1 MSLEEIDAIIDR
13 LSVAVEWSKQERS
26 RAGYF
31 AALYRKVT
39 VAVRDSIVAGRFEN
53 PDLMTQLDVVFARR
67 YLDAFDGWRVDGEL
81 TGAWEAAF
89 AATGKWRL
97 LVVQHLLV
105 GMNAHINLDLG
116 IAAATVAPPGRI
128 ADVKSDFFA
137 INDLLASLVRGV
149 IDDIGQVSPWIGA
162 LDRIGGR
169 TQDTLVKFSID
180 KARDEAWRLAEIL
193 AALPTQEDWV
203 GDVDARDLWSAGF
216 AGHLVRPGPFLPFGL
231 FFIRLRES
239 NNIASVIDVL
249 GD

>member
-13 LSVAVEWSKQERS
+13 LGAVVEWSRHEGS
-26 RAGYF
+26 RAGFF

-39 VAVRDSIVAGRFEN
+39 VAVRESIVVGRFEN
-53 PDLMTQLDVVFARR
+53 PGLMTQLDVVFAHR
-67 YLDAFDGWRVDGEL
+67 YLDAFEAWRADGKL
-81 TGAWEAAF
+81 TGVWDTAF
-89 AATGKWRL
+89 MATSKWRL
-97 LVVQHLLV
+97 LVVQHLLL

-116 IAAATVAPPGRI
+116 ITAATVAPPGRI
-128 ADVKSDFFA
+128 ADLKNDFFA

-149 IDDIGQVSPWIGA
+149 IDDIGQISPWIGA

-180 KARDEAWRLAEIL
+180 RARDEAWRLAEML
-193 AALPTQEDWV
+193 ATLPAQEDWE
-203 GDVDARDLWSAGF
+203 GDVDARDVWSTGF
-216 AGHLVRPGPFLPFGL
+216 AGHLIRPGPFLPFGL

-239 NNIASVIDVL
+239 SNVAEIIDVL

>member
-1 MSLEEIDAIIDR
+1 MTLREIDAIIDR
-13 LSVAVEWSKQERS
+13 LAEVVERSKRERS

-53 PDLMTQLDVVFARR
+53 PELMTQLDVVFARR
-67 YLDAFDGWRVDGEL
+67 YLDAYESWRIDGEV
-81 TGAWEAAF
+81 TSAWDAAF

-128 ADVKSDFFA
+128 ADLKGDFFA
-137 INDLLASLVRGV
+137 INELLASLVRGV

-169 TQDTLVKFSID
+169 TQDTVVKFSID
-180 KARDEAWRLAEIL
+180 KARNEAWRLAEML
-193 AALPTQEDWV
+193 AALPTQDDWR
-203 GDVDARDLWSAGF
+203 GDVDARDQWSAGF
-216 AGHLVRPGPFLPFGL
+216 AGHLLRPGPFLPFGL

-239 NNIASVIDVL
+239 SDVAAVIDVL